1 MVGHLGV
8 LRQKR
13 PVQVGA
19 HEVLVADAIGFV
31 GLVVAAA
38 HRRRHQSERLDTR
51 PEARAARMVL
61 VAHHR
66 ERRQRRAQHDIV
78 DQAVGRTARGAL
90 GGYVDDAEPLHHFV
104 AKQPFSPE
112 DLIAPADGQQHAAVL
127 HVRAKLVAHAHE
139 LARCKA
145 LLAVGATA
153 QKHEIDA
160 GQVDRFAMVHPANLH
175 RDAAPAQPLRQN
187 AHVAPVAVQV
197 EQIGEEMRDDDAGCR
212 RGGIGGGA
220 VGGNGGGSGGSRW
233 DAGDG
238 GGASLFAG
246 GKRRLLR
253 HGRAGCGR
261 SDRCGNG

>member
-1 MVGHLGV
+1 
-8 LRQKR
+8 
-13 PVQVGA
+13 
-19 HEVLVADAIGFV
+19 
-31 GLVVAAA
+31 
-38 HRRRHQSERLDTR
+38 
-51 PEARAARMVL
+51 MVL

-66 ERRQRRAQHDIV
+66 ERRQRRAQHDVV

-90 GGYVDDAEPLHHFV
+90 GGHVDDAEPLHHFV
-104 AKQPFSPE
+104 AEQPLSPE
-112 DLIAPADGQQHAAVL
+112 NLIAPADGQQHAAVL

-153 QKHEIDA
+153 QKHEVDA
-160 GQVDRFAMVHPANLH
+160 GQVDRFAMARPANLH

-197 EQIGEEMRDDDAGCR
+197 EQIGEEMRDDDAGDC
-212 RGGIGGGA
+212 RGGRGDIGGDA
-220 VGGNGGGSGGSRW
+220 VGGNRVGGSRSSRSRR

-238 GGASLFAG
+238 GDASLFTER
-246 GKRRLLR
+246 KSRLLR
-253 HGRAGCGR
+253 HGRTGCGC